1 MKFTFPCIVLAILAS
16 CSTAPDVLDDNVDGA
31 YAQARNQ
38 ACLIEAQR
46 NLKFGQ
52 YAESLAAFRRWH
64 GPMNDP
70 VAHLTL
76 ARIYLG
82 MGDRDRAKA
91 ALEAAAD
98 LAPDSEPLQ
107 ALLARFELPLISPSR
122 PSEDELAA
130 TPASAPKGFVTL
142 E

>member
-52 YAESLAAFRRWH
+52 
-64 GPMNDP
+64 
-70 VAHLTL
+70 
-76 ARIYLG
+76 
-82 MGDRDRAKA
+82 
-91 ALEAAAD
+91 
-98 LAPDSEPLQ
+98 
-107 ALLARFELPLISPSR
+107 
-122 PSEDELAA
+122 
-130 TPASAPKGFVTL
+130 
-142 E
+142 